1 MEKHVEIINSIDYC
15 DKANIHRQFVIVSK
29 SGEQFWSTSNMTFFR
44 TSGTSNEGTAWLTG
58 TFYPTSGLT
67 CKPYSSSNKIFN
79 YNECETK
86 KSTHFKGHIAK
97 MSDYTSLPSMR
108 IYTFELFGFMQDL
121 IDALNTNFI
130 LTDEF
135 VNYPN
140 YGIKSIN
147 MLENAILD
155 YFLTEDQLKLSYQLT
170 PENTGL
176 WGFRLGNFS
185 LSEFCRQRWGPLPKF
200 DVPDVEQCTEN
211 SDDVYTFIVANKA
224 NIEFDDMKREI
235 LIIPKMILNT
245 LELRTQLD
253 TFISKYIIAKRGGEY
268 KSKKKK
274 SKNNKTKNR
283 KVRKQSRKQSRKQKN
298 TKY

>member
-1 MEKHVEIINSIDYC
+1 MEKHVESVEIINSIDYC
-15 DKANIHRQFVIVSK
+15 DKADIHRQFVILPK
-29 SGEQFWSTSNMTFFR
+29 SGQQFWSTPNMTFFR
-44 TSGTSNEGTAWLTG
+44 TTGTSNEGTAWLTG

-67 CKPYSSSNKIFN
+67 CKPYSSSNKICN

-86 KSTHFKGHIAK
+86 KKTHFKGHIAK

-108 IYTFELFGFMQDL
+108 IYTFELFEFMKDL
-121 IDALNTNFI
+121 IKALLNINFI

-140 YGIKSIN
+140 YGIESIN

-170 PENTGL
+170 PDNTGL
-176 WGFRLGNFS
+176 WGFRFGDFS

-200 DVPDVEQCTEN
+200 NVPDIEQCREN
-211 SDDVYTFIVANKA
+211 SDDVHRFIRDNRA

-235 LIIPKMILNT
+235 SIIPKMILNT

-253 TFISKYIIAKRGGEY
+253 TFISIYSKRGGNI
-268 KSKKKK
+268 KKSSKKTSKK
-274 SKNNKTKNR
+274 QKIKKI
-283 KVRKQSRKQSRKQKN
+283 KKQSRKQSKKH
-298 TKY
+298 K